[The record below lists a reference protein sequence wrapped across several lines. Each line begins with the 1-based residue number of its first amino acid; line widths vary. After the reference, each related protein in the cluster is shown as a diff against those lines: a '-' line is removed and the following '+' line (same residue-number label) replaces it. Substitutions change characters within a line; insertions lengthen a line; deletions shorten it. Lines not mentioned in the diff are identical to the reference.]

1 MGIVL
6 YVSDT
11 EKITYE
17 TKPRKEKRHVWINST
32 CNNID
37 RNHSSRLRHRF
48 CHCLRYGKLR
58 NRKPREGKRTKGENA
73 MVPFITGI
81 MCAGIAIS
89 TLFMWETRIIM
100 KVQRCDVK
108 WKIIMFWYIFCIIC
122 WKKVT
127 LINPAIS
134 AFLAGWLLATGISSY
149 SAARYRRLSFSSR
162 KTNRTNLRA
171 VNASARL
178 CWCLFTSLYLEW

>member
-1 MGIVL
+1 MGIDERAEISLTSGRWRCGAFSQRIREFLRGFARFRQRKDRSGKNIFPACKYFARMWIVL

-11 EKITYE
+11 EKTTYE
-17 TKPRKEKRHVWINST
+17 TKPRKEQRYVWINST

-89 TLFMWETRIIM
+89 TLFM
-100 KVQRCDVK
+100 
-108 WKIIMFWYIFCIIC
+108 
-122 WKKVT
+122 
-127 LINPAIS
+127 
-134 AFLAGWLLATGISSY
+134 
-149 SAARYRRLSFSSR
+149 
-162 KTNRTNLRA
+162 
-171 VNASARL
+171 
-178 CWCLFTSLYLEW
+178 

>member
-1 MGIVL
+1 MSIDERAEISLTSGRWRCGAFSRGYASFCEVSRDSVRGRIEAEKIFFPPCKYFARMGIVL

-11 EKITYE
+11 EKTTYE
-17 TKPRKEKRHVWINST
+17 TKPRKEQRYVWINRT

-89 TLFMWETRIIM
+89 TLFM
-100 KVQRCDVK
+100 
-108 WKIIMFWYIFCIIC
+108 
-122 WKKVT
+122 
-127 LINPAIS
+127 
-134 AFLAGWLLATGISSY
+134 
-149 SAARYRRLSFSSR
+149 
-162 KTNRTNLRA
+162 
-171 VNASARL
+171 
-178 CWCLFTSLYLEW
+178 